1 MTPER
6 WKEAEGYVYAAWE
19 LPEGSR
25 AAFVRQECG
34 HDVELLREVLT
45 LVQARQEADAWNAPP
60 EQARPE
66 RRFGPYRL
74 QKMIGR
80 GGMGAVYLAD
90 RADGEFEQKVAIK
103 VVGLP
108 FEIGP
113 LRERFRQER
122 QILADLS
129 HPNIS
134 HLIDGGVTEDG
145 ELYLALEYIDGTPLD
160 EYVRGRKLTEAE
172 RLGLFRQIAG
182 AVAYAH
188 QHLVV
193 HRDLKPSNILVT
205 ADGVVK
211 LLDFG
216 TAKLLK
222 KEGRGQQTATG
233 DAFLT
238 VAYASPEQLRG
249 KTATTLSDVFALGAI
264 LHELI
269 TGEKA
274 FAEGLEARFGET
286 PAARRTIPG
295 DLGLIVG
302 KALESEPERRYGS
315 VQELLADVEAYAHGR
330 PVTARAVTWGYR
342 AAKFASRNRWAV
354 GASALVLVAVVAGAV
369 MTLWQAWK
377 AQRRFEELRGFARFV
392 VSDLHT
398 GLQQLPGSTALQRT
412 SVERSLEYLDRLAA
426 EAGSDDALRLEVAD
440 GYRRLGDVLGNPYRA
455 NLGDRKRAE
464 IVYRKGLAMARAVG
478 RSAEARRVVAELE
491 IQLAGTGAFAGE
503 KDSGLAEIR
512 RGAEELDRLSAG
524 APRDVALRLA
534 AARGWEVLGTRLVA
548 GGGSIEGVRSQ
559 EAETAHRRSM
569 ALAEGVLAAQ
579 SSNVGALLQL
589 ARSEYGLGSL
599 TGSTRPADS
608 LDHLR
613 RSLGWLDR
621 LPEGP
626 DRLGVRRMRAGLLA
640 NVGWAEGQAGMH
652 AEAVKHVQESSELL
666 RALLA
671 ADPGNTNLVYGLTVD
686 HRSLGIVEA
695 YRKHHAESVQHF
707 RAAVE
712 LHEQLLQK
720 DPASKVYQFLR
731 AELLVRMGNGLVALG
746 REAEAVKTAREG
758 LAQMRGLA
766 SLPKAAMSHVL
777 GACRWLAETE
787 VVALRDG
794 VDAARYCRKAVAE
807 TNGRELDAYS
817 GLSKA
822 LSVSGDRAGAIRE
835 MEKAIAL
842 LEPARK
848 GEPLSQQRRALENE
862 LLRLREATKGLNFRP
877 NLSRSRFI
885 Y

>member
-25 AAFVRQECG
+25 AAFVRDKCG
-34 HDVELLREVLT
+34 HDAELMTEVLT
-45 LVQARQEADAWNAPP
+45 LVEARREADTWQAP
-60 EQARPE
+60 EEEARGE
-66 RRFGPYRL
+66 RRFGAYRL
-74 QKMIGR
+74 EKMIGR
-80 GGMGAVYLAD
+80 GGMGAVYLAA

-103 VVGLP
+103 IVGLP

-113 LRERFRQER
+113 LRQRFKQER

-145 ELYLALEYIDGTPLD
+145 ELYLAMEYIDGVPLD
-160 EYVRGRKLTEAE
+160 EYMRARRLTEAE

-216 TAKLLK
+216 TAKLLS
-222 KEGRGQQTATG
+222 EQDGGQQTATG

-249 KTATTLSDVFALGAI
+249 KAATTLSDVFALGAI
-264 LHELI
+264 LYELL
-269 TGEKA
+269 TGERA
-274 FAEGLEARFGET
+274 FADGLGERFDALASA
-286 PAARRTIPG
+286 PKAIAG

-302 KALESEPERRYGS
+302 KALEAEPERRYGS
-315 VQELLADVEAYAHGR
+315 VREMLADVEAYCAGH
-330 PVTARAVTWGYR
+330 PVNARAATWGYR
-342 AAKFASRNRWAV
+342 AAKFVQRNKWAV
-354 GASALVLVAVVAGAV
+354 GASALVVVAVIAGAG
-369 MTLWQAWK
+369 MTLWQARK

-426 EAGSDDALRLEVAD
+426 EAGSDDDLRLEVAD

-455 NLGDRKRAE
+455 NLGDRKQAE
-464 IVYRKGLAMARAVG
+464 NVYRKGLAMARAVG
-478 RSAEARRVVAELE
+478 GSAEARRVVAELE
-491 IQLAGTGAFAGE
+491 IQLAGTGGFGGE

-548 GGGSIEGVRSQ
+548 GGGSFDGVRSE
-559 EAETAHRRSM
+559 EAEAAHRRSM

-579 SSNVGALLQL
+579 SRNVGALLQL
-589 ARSEYGLGSL
+589 ARSEYGLGFL
-599 TGSTRPADS
+599 TGSARPADS
-608 LDHLR
+608 MEHLR

-626 DRLGVRRMRAGLLA
+626 DRLGVRRMRAGLLS

-652 AEAVKHVQESSELL
+652 AEAVKHMQESSELL

-671 ADPGNTNLVYGLTVD
+671 GDPGNTNLVYGLTVD
-686 HRSLGIVEA
+686 HRSLGIVEG
-695 YRKHHAESVQHF
+695 YRKRHAESVQHF

-712 LHEQLLQK
+712 LHNQLLQK
-720 DPASKVYQFLR
+720 DPASNVYQFLR
-731 AELLVRMGNGLVALG
+731 AELLVRSGNGLMALG
-746 REAEAVKTAREG
+746 REGEAVEAAREG
-758 LAQMRGLA
+758 LAAMRELA
-766 SLPKAAMSHVL
+766 SLPKASMTHVL

-787 VVALRDG
+787 VVTLRDG
-794 VDAARYCRKAVAE
+794 VGAAGYCRQAVAG

-822 LSVSGDRAGAIRE
+822 LAVSGDRTGAIRE

-842 LEPARK
+842 LEPVRA
-848 GEPLSQQRRALENE
+848 GEPVSQQRRALETE
-862 LLRLREATKGLNFRP
+862 LRRLRGARTTP
-877 NLSRSRFI
+877 
-885 Y
+885 